1 MSWGRIR
8 RRLGDGRRSKS
19 DLSCFDWLCARGE
32 LMLTFGGRKKERVG
46 RWEEVDRARKEEREE
61 RVRQIRERY
70 VLFLFT
76 LIRFRRDSD

>member
-1 MSWGRIR
+1 M
-8 RRLGDGRRSKS
+8 
-19 DLSCFDWLCARGE
+19 
-32 LMLTFGGRKKERVG
+32 GGRKKERVG

-76 LIRFRRDSD
+76 LIRFRRESEERKWLTLFGLGRRRLLRG